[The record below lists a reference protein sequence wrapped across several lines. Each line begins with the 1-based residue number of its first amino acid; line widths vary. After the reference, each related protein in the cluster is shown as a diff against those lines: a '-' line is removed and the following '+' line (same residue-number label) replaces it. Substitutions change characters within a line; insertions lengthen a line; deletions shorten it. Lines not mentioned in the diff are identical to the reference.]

1 MLLAGCSTL
10 STPSAVTLVDG
21 VYWSH
26 RYQAYLDVQDQIATR
41 YQWTPASCSKA
52 PAGLLPKVMT
62 PAAAAGQHD
71 WIHADYQSIRLQ
83 RRSDGLPVVFIR
95 APFLPGNCKVS
106 PVESAQNNLDTLTF
120 SLAQF
125 GHPVPY
131 SQLLRWRYEAG
142 RLDTELHDSP
152 LAESLVLFE
161 LLTAVLDE
169 GGDEHAFLLSR
180 ELQNYHSVSTFAV
193 GEAQRVRAGIEL
205 LQQLRNSQLASS
217 CAGKIWWG
225 LLADNRYYL
234 GVLSLQ
240 ELSDEPN
247 YSPADQRCLSTAL
260 DAVATDMRKAGQLL
274 GQPPELLVDLRYNQG
289 GSMLLASQL
298 ADSIAYKDQPLAI
311 IGEYAIKAP
320 TRSVDLSGLYQGGSV
335 LVTEV
340 TASAAEHLAQALR
353 LRGFTL
359 TGQNTRGAF
368 SPITVRTLPNGWVI
382 GLSMYSADQVRDGTN
397 KPLPEKRGLTPDA
410 PLPLEVLFPAA
421 TGAGG

>member
-1 MLLAGCSTL
+1 MLLMGCSTL

-41 YQWTPASCSKA
+41 YQWTPASCNKA
-52 PAGLLPKVMT
+52 AAGLLPKVMT
-62 PAAAAGQHD
+62 PATAAGQHD
-71 WIHADYQSIRLQ
+71 WVYADYQSIRLQ

-95 APFLPGNCKVS
+95 SPFLPGNCQVS
-106 PVESAQNNLDTLTF
+106 AVETAQTNLDALTF

-152 LAESLVLFE
+152 LAESLALFQ
-161 LLTAVLDE
+161 LLTAVLDQ

-193 GEAQRVRAGIEL
+193 GEAQRARARFDL
-205 LQQLRNSQLASS
+205 LQQLSSSRLASS
-217 CAGKIWWG
+217 CERKIWWG
-225 LLADNRYYL
+225 LLQDNRYYL

-240 ELSDEPN
+240 ELSDQPN
-247 YSPADQRCLSTAL
+247 YDAADQRCLAQAL
-260 DAVATDMRKAGQLL
+260 DAIAADMRKAGQLL
-274 GQPPELLVDLRYNQG
+274 GQPPELLIDLRYNEG

-298 ADSIAYKDQPLAI
+298 ADSIAYKEQPLAI
-311 IGEYAIKAP
+311 IGEHAIKASP
-320 TRSVDLSGLYQGGSV
+320 RAADLSGLYQDGTV

-353 LRGFTL
+353 LRGLTL
-359 TGQNTRGAF
+359 SGQTTRGAF
-368 SPITVRTLPNGWVI
+368 SPITVRTLPNGWII
-382 GLSMYSADQVRDGTN
+382 GLSMYSADQVRDGAN
-397 KPLPEKRGLTPDA
+397 NPLPEKKGLTPEV
-410 PLPLEVLFPAA
+410 PLPLDVLFPAA
-421 TGAGG
+421 TIGEP